1 MPNIVDL
8 ATGQPVA
15 ADALARARRA
25 SRINQEIAQE
35 LHEVDADKLLSYFAA
50 LLPVDDCEWQIQ
62 YVLDRR
68 ARLEDCA
75 AMLLAEAEPSAQCFR
90 APWPSPSR

>member
-15 ADALARARRA
+15 ADALAARRA
-25 SRINQEIAQE
+25 SRINQKIAQG
-35 LHEVDADKLLSYFAA
+35 LLEVDADKLLGYFAA
-50 LLPVDDCEWQIQ
+50 LLPVDDRDWQIQ

-68 ARLEDCA
+68 AWLEDCA
-75 AMLLAEAEPSAQCFR
+75 AMLLAEAER
-90 APWPSPSR
+90 L

>member
-1 MPNIVDL
+1 MRNIVDL
-8 ATGQPVA
+8 ATRRPVA

-25 SRINQEIAQE
+25 SRINQKIAQE
-35 LHEVDADKLLSYFAA
+35 LHEVDADKLLGYFAA
-50 LLPVDDCEWQIQ
+50 MLPVDDCDWQIQ

-75 AMLLAEAEPSAQCFR
+75 TMLLAEAERC
-90 APWPSPSR
+90 